1 MNISRTNRTAVLVG
15 ATFSLAAL
23 TAACSARQSEES
35 GSDAPTLR
43 PELSARTDPVG
54 EEVVRRLNAASGGN
68 PPLSYE
74 VVGLPE
80 GLSFSP
86 EDRTISGVPVNAGR
100 YGVVY
105 LVRDV
110 DGDIDYVSFSW
121 NIYAPEPAPTAPPV
135 AEEEVP
141 EVQQAAPVTAP
152 ESVAA
157 TEPKQPAASHAPPTY
172 VVAIGGSAERMPACK
187 NFQAII
193 ALGHAGATG
202 NTSAFT
208 QMFSVGDCLWLN
220 EGDEVAVP
228 DPDNTAVAM
237 GRIGDSERAI
247 SVAQVSTDDGLK
259 WFPAELLREAR

>member
-1 MNISRTNRTAVLVG
+1 M
-15 ATFSLAAL
+15 
-23 TAACSARQSEES
+23 QSES
-35 GSDAPTLR
+35 VADDVDVTLAGR
-43 PELSARTDPVG
+43 NQRDLVPFAVAVG
-54 EEVVRRLNAASGGN
+54 VVRRLNAASGGTQ
-68 PPLSYE
+68 PLSYE

-86 EDRTISGVPVNAGR
+86 DDRTISGVPVNAGR

-121 NIYAPEPAPTAPPV
+121 NIRAHEPSSTAPPV

-141 EVQQAAPVTAP
+141 EAQPSAPVTAP
-152 ESVAA
+152 ESAAA
-157 TEPKQPAASHAPPTY
+157 TEPQQPATSPVPPTY
-172 VVAIGGSAERMPACK
+172 VVAIGGSAERMPACA

-220 EGDEVAVP
+220 EGDEVEVP